1 MSGGIDQSER
11 FPWRKIAGAAYV
23 PTAAFAIGEGAVI
36 PYIPLIAGDLG
47 ATLAVAAV
55 VAAMLTVGQLVAD
68 VPGGSVVARFG
79 ERPSMIGAG
88 LLVLV
93 SLVLA
98 YFSTSVWMLGLAI
111 FVLGLG
117 HAVFALARHA
127 FMTTYVP
134 LRYRARALSTLG
146 GIFRMG
152 MFIGPLIGSAVLGLG
167 FGVSAVWIICAIGTV
182 VAIVVLIVLP
192 DPTSVFERTPPTTG
206 VIELRQ
212 ERTGIWTV
220 VRQNA
225 RALATVGVGAA
236 MLALARQARNVLL
249 PLWALSIGLDG
260 VTTGLVIG
268 IAGGVDFALFFISGW
283 VMDRFGRLW
292 SVVPSLGLMAVSFV
306 LLAFTHDVDAAVLWF
321 WIAAMVMALGNG
333 LGSGILMTLGADLAD
348 PRNPAPF
355 LGAWRLTTDAGG
367 AVAPLLIS
375 LLISVASI
383 TWAAGGLTVLCLLGA
398 SMLLRW
404 LPRKPRGS

>member
-1 MSGGIDQSER
+1 MSGVDQSER
-11 FPWRKIAGAAYV
+11 FPWRKVAGAAYV

-36 PYIPLIAGDLG
+36 PYIPLIAGELG
-47 ATLAVAAV
+47 ASLAVAAV
-55 VAAMLTVGQLVAD
+55 VAAMLTVGQLAGD
-68 VPGGSVVARFG
+68 VPGGTVVARFG
-79 ERPSMIGAG
+79 ERATMVGAG

-93 SLVLA
+93 ALVIA
-98 YFSTSVWMLGLAI
+98 FFSTEWWMLAVAI

-152 MFIGPLIGSAVLGLG
+152 MFVGPLIGSAVLGLG
-167 FGVSAVWIICAIGTV
+167 FALGSVWVICAIGTI

-192 DPTSVFERTPPTTG
+192 DPSSVFEHSTATTG
-206 VIELRQ
+206 VIELRA
-212 ERTGIWTV
+212 ERTGIWQV

-225 RALATVGVGAA
+225 RSLATVGIGAA

-249 PLWALSIGLDG
+249 PLWAISIGLDG

-292 SVVPSLGLMAVSFV
+292 SVVPSLALMALSFL
-306 LLAFTHDVDAAVLWF
+306 LLAFTHDIDAAVLWF
-321 WIAAMVMALGNG
+321 WIAAIVMALGNG

-383 TWAAGGLTVLCLLGA
+383 TWAAGGLTVLCLFGA
-398 SMLLRW
+398 GMLLRW
-404 LPRKPRGS
+404 LPRKPRGT

>member
-1 MSGGIDQSER
+1 MSGLDQSER
-11 FPWRKIAGAAYV
+11 FPWRRIAGAAYV

-47 ATLAVAAV
+47 ASLAVAAV
-55 VAAMLTVGQLVAD
+55 VAAMLTVGQLVGD
-68 VPGGSVVARFG
+68 VPGGNVVARFG
-79 ERPSMIGAG
+79 ERPTMIGAG
-88 LLVLV
+88 LLVLAAVALAFV
-93 SLVLA
+93 S
-98 YFSTSVWMLGLAI
+98 TTVWMLGAAI

-152 MFIGPLIGSAVLGLG
+152 MFVGPLLGSAVLGLG
-167 FGVSAVWIICAIGTV
+167 FGLSAVWIVCGLGTV
-182 VAIVVLIVLP
+182 VAIVVLFVLP
-192 DPTSVFERTPPTTG
+192 DPSSVFERTPPTTG

-212 ERTGIWTV
+212 ERSGIWTV
-220 VRQNA
+220 VRA
-225 RALATVGVGAA
+225 HASVLLTVGVGAA
-236 MLALARQARNVLL
+236 MLSLARQARNVLL
-249 PLWALSIGLDG
+249 PLWAISIGLDG

-292 SVVPSLGLMAVSFV
+292 SVVPSLALMALSFL
-306 LLAFTHDVDAAVLWF
+306 LLAITHDLDAAVLWF
-321 WIAAMVMALGNG
+321 WVAAMVMALGNG

-367 AVAPLLIS
+367 AAAPLLIS

-383 TWAAGGLTVLCLLGA
+383 AWAAGGLTALCVLGA
-398 SMLLRW
+398 GMLLRW
-404 LPRKPRGS
+404 LPRKPRV